1 MLFGAS
7 FVVLFIFPGRP
18 MKKLRWPLLIA
29 VLALVVIGALL
40 LSQRPTALQP
50 IAEPEVEPA
59 EGGVYAEG
67 LVGSLIR
74 LNPLLDTYNSA
85 DRDLDRLLYSGLL
98 RFDDRGIPQGDLSN
112 SWGISRDGT
121 IYNFSLRDTAVWH
134 DGEPVTSDDVIFTI
148 ETMRAE
154 EINTPVLILSARQ
167 SVDDRIQGL
176 QRGGDDY
183 MVKPFS
189 FSELLARVQALI
201 RRDKKN
207 TKPMFLTVGQLEMD
221 LLKHEV
227 VREGEKIELPAKEY
241 ALLEYMMHNPG
252 IVLSKTSILERV
264 YDYAFDPQT
273 NVVDVLVC
281 RLRNKVDKD
290 FQDKMIHTVR
300 GVGYVLK
307 AD

>member
-1 MLFGAS
+1 MR
-7 FVVLFIFPGRP
+7 I
-18 MKKLRWPLLIA
+18 LLI
-29 VLALVVIGALL
+29 
-40 LSQRPTALQP
+40 
-50 IAEPEVEPA
+50 E
-59 EGGVYAEG
+59 
-67 LVGSLIR
+67 
-74 LNPLLDTYNSA
+74 
-85 DRDLDRLLYSGLL
+85 
-98 RFDDRGIPQGDLSN
+98 
-112 SWGISRDGT
+112 
-121 IYNFSLRDTAVWH
+121 
-134 DGEPVTSDDVIFTI
+134 DDVKIAAFIEKGLKEAGFNVDKCADGRAGLDHALSVSYDAAVVDLMLPKLDGLSII
-148 ETMRAE
+148 ETMRAQD
-154 EINTPVLILSARQ
+154 INSPVLILSAKE

-207 TKPMFLTVGQLEMD
+207 TKPMFLTVADLEMD

-227 VREGEKIELPAKEY
+227 SRAGEKIELPAKEY

-281 RLRNKVDKD
+281 RLRNKIDKD

-307 AD
+307 AR

>member
-1 MLFGAS
+1 MRILLIEDDAKIAS
-7 FVVLFIFPGRP
+7 FIE
-18 MKKLRWPLLIA
+18 K
-29 VLALVVIGALL
+29 
-40 LSQRPTALQP
+40 
-50 IAEPEVEPA
+50 
-59 EGGVYAEG
+59 G
-67 LVGSLIR
+67 LKEAGFSV
-74 LNPLLDTYNSA
+74 DKCA
-85 DRDLDRLLYSGLL
+85 DGQSGLEQAL
-98 RFDDRGIPQGDLSN
+98 TVSYDAAVVDLMLP
-112 SWGISRDGT
+112 RLDGL
-121 IYNFSLRDTAVWH
+121 SV
-134 DGEPVTSDDVIFTI
+134 I
-148 ETMRAE
+148 ETIRAE
-154 EINTPVLILSARQ
+154 NINTPVLILSAKQ
-167 SVDDRIQGL
+167 SVDDRILGL

-207 TKPMFLTVGQLEMD
+207 TNPMFLTVGSLEMD

-227 VREGEKIELPAKEY
+227 SRNGEKIELPAKEY
-241 ALLEYMMHNPG
+241 SLLEYMMHNPG

-300 GVGYVLK
+300 GMGYVLK
-307 AD
+307 AQ